1 MEKQQQQQQQ
11 LGRFSSASVSAL
23 PLENG
28 EKSANDQKFNRLKN
42 DAENKKN
49 AIKNLKEALNKLES
63 STTLDIDS
71 RIRQAELE
79 YALGREELQLLS
91 IVEEARAIQVRFEK
105 EKSKYDVTS
114 ISAMMRCGHQL
125 TLHAIQAS
133 TGRWNASQKHDYGD
147 GFFVDWVMEGEE
159 LHRGDRILEI
169 NGKIISG
176 RCKDELQRVC
186 ANTIK
191 CDIVVIRK
199 KSVSTT
205 VNVIASS
212 PNYFQQNQQQLHQT
226 QADNMRLQHRISYL
240 EEQVKELLDSQ
251 KEKSSPV
258 MSSGSHRSGTHI
270 TSISISSSPSDH
282 DEDRPVVYQ
291 RGSYITT
298 IVDGKPQK
306 SPTKLNETPKNL
318 TSAQKSSSTTNV
330 NMHNQKDSQREN
342 NKTGPTSKSVK
353 GLSTSMSRISINTD
367 LHVQKQKRD
376 RERKEREKYYNNK
389 NILKNM
395 SDR

>member
-1 MEKQQQQQQQ
+1 MEKQQ

-28 EKSANDQKFNRLKN
+28 EKSANDHKLSRLKN

-91 IVEEARAIQVRFEK
+91 IVEEARAVQLRIEK
-105 EKSKYDVTS
+105 EKSKTDVTS
-114 ISAMMRCGHQL
+114 LCAMMLNGHQL
-125 TLHAIQAS
+125 ALHAVQAS
-133 TGRWNASQKHDYGD
+133 TGRWNASQKHDYGE
-147 GFFVDWVMEGEE
+147 GFFVDWVMEGED
-159 LHRGDRILEI
+159 LQRGDRILEI
-169 NGKIISG
+169 NGKIIAG
-176 RCKDELQRVC
+176 RSKDELQRVC
-186 ANTIK
+186 ANTVK
-191 CDIVVIRK
+191 CDLVVIRK
-199 KSVSTT
+199 KSTVST
-205 VNVIASS
+205 VNVITS
-212 PNYFQQNQQQLHQT
+212 PSYFQQNQQQLQQS

-240 EEQVKELLDSQ
+240 EEQVKELLETQ
-251 KEKSSPV
+251 KEKSSPA
-258 MSSGSHRSGTHI
+258 MSNGSHRSGTHI

-282 DEDRPVVYQ
+282 DEDRPLVYQ

-306 SPTKLNETPKNL
+306 TPPKLNDSSKN
-318 TSAQKSSSTTNV
+318 SSSVHKSSSTTNV
-330 NMHNQKDSQREN
+330 NTHHQKETPKESSR
-342 NKTGPTSKSVK
+342 TGTPKSVK
-353 GLSTSMSRISINTD
+353 SLSSSMSRISINTD

-395 SDR
+395 SHK

>member
-1 MEKQQQQQQQ
+1 MDKQQ
-11 LGRFSSASVSAL
+11 LGRYSSASVSAL

-28 EKSANDQKFNRLKN
+28 EKPVNDQKFNRLKN

-49 AIKNLKEALNKLES
+49 AIKNLKEAIKKLES
-63 STTLDIDS
+63 NQTLDIDS

-91 IVEEARAIQVRFEK
+91 IVEEARAIQVRMEK
-105 EKSKYDVTS
+105 ERSKTDVTS
-114 ISAMMRCGHQL
+114 LCAMMRCGHQL
-125 TLHAIQAS
+125 TLHAVQVS

-147 GFFVDWVMEGEE
+147 GFIVDWVMEGEE
-159 LHRGDRILEI
+159 LQRGDRILEI
-169 NGKIISG
+169 NGKVLSG
-176 RCKDELQRVC
+176 KNKDELQRVC
-186 ANTIK
+186 ANTSK

-199 KSVSTT
+199 KMKSNM
-205 VNVIASS
+205 NVMTPS
-212 PNYFQQNQQQLHQT
+212 NFVHQNQQQLQQT

-240 EEQVKELLDSQ
+240 EEQVKELLDTQ
-251 KEKSSPV
+251 KEKSSPA
-258 MSSGSHRSGTHI
+258 MSSGSQRSGTHI

-306 SPTKLNETPKNL
+306 SHQKPSDTPRPINVH
-318 TSAQKSSSTTNV
+318 KSSSTTNV
-330 NMHNQKDSQREN
+330 NTPNQKDSQREN
-342 NKTGPTSKSVK
+342 NKIGSSKSTK
-353 GLSTSMSRISINTD
+353 SLSSSMSRISINTD
-367 LHVQKQKRD
+367 LHVQKQRRD

-395 SDR
+395 SER